1 MGNDDN
7 SIDVITKSQSGVK
20 KLAYLYYSSKCIIK
34 NKLDAI

>member
-20 KLAYLYYSSKCIIK
+20 KLVYFYSPLKCIIK
-34 NKLDAI
+34 NKFDAI